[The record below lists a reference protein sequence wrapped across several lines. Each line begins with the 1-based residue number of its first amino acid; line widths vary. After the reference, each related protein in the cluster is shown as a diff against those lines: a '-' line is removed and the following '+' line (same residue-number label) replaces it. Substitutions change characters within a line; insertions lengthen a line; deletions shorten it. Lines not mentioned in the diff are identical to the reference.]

1 MRYYH
6 VCLSDGSQYGP
17 YDEESLQ
24 NMVANGQIPAN
35 CNVWTEGMATW
46 LPYSQV
52 FTAPALPPVPPA
64 APALPPVPSAA
75 PAPPAQKDEQYVR
88 AGVWDYLAAIVLIF
102 FVIALCVGDGHID
115 GKKGAAIIFCIG
127 MGIRGIYRII
137 NTFSGG
143 KLK

>member
-17 YDEESLQ
+17 YDEESLK

-64 APALPPVPSAA
+64 EPALPPVPSAA

-88 AGVWDYLAAIVLIF
+88 AGVWDYLAAIGAIF
-102 FVIALCVGDGHID
+102 LLIALCSGAKVEGRHGVGVLAVFG
-115 GKKGAAIIFCIG
+115 F
-127 MGIRGIYRII
+127 GIRGIYRII

>member
-17 YDEESLQ
+17 YDEESLK

-88 AGVWDYLAAIVLIF
+88 AGVWDYLAAIGAIF
-102 FVIALCVGDGHID
+102 LLIALCS
-115 GKKGAAIIFCIG
+115 GAKVEGRHGYWVLAVFG
-127 MGIRGIYRII
+127 FGIRGIYRII

>member
-1 MRYYH
+1 
-6 VCLSDGSQYGP
+6 
-17 YDEESLQ
+17 
-24 NMVANGQIPAN
+24 MVANGQIPAN

-64 APALPPVPSAA
+64 E
-75 PAPPAQKDEQYVR
+75 PAPPDQKDEQYVR

-102 FVIALCVGDGHID
+102 FVIAICVGDGQID

-127 MGIRGIYRII
+127 MGLRGIYRII